1 MLISSTLLAA
11 RAASAQE
18 QERERESGFSFGS
31 YGRAGVASDLRGHS
45 GRSTNIVSHGTRY
58 DAGTYAELELRRD
71 DYPDDLEVH
80 TVATVAFGGNFFHY
94 DGDFDES
101 IAIRNLYA
109 EVNGA
114 FAKPVS
120 LWAGSRMVRGDD
132 IYLLDF
138 WPLDNLNLMGGGGAL
153 DFDSFRLAAEV
164 GLARPNNPFYAQD
177 VQVAAPRGFQ
187 PATVPVLDRQRAV
200 AALKGTLWG
209 YGRTAPRGFK
219 VVGYAE
225 GHHVPS
231 GTRQR
236 DDQTFEKLD
245 ATSGLALG
253 VQVGAYLDKPNAFVN
268 LFFRCAMGVAAYDWP
283 SAPELV
289 GDRPA
294 TSDASACLTALSANA
309 ELGRFALQAGA
320 YFRRLRDPSASVR
333 LGGASDELAIDL
345 RPHVWFGQHAGLSL
359 DASYQLL
366 QTRTLDAKSGQLVE
380 GGVAKFAVIPFYSPM
395 GRGSYTR
402 PHLQLTYALSLRDAG
417 ARGFYPEQDRRS
429 HERVE
434 HFLGIG
440 AEWWFNS
447 TSY

>member
-1 MLISSTLLAA
+1 MLVSLPFVIAHVAA
-11 RAASAQE
+11 AEEPQP
-18 QERERESGFSFGS
+18 QHQSGFSFGS
-31 YGRAGVASDLRGHS
+31 YGRTGVASDLRGHS

-71 DYPDDLEVH
+71 DYPDELEVH
-80 TVATVAFGGNFFHY
+80 TVATVAFAGNFFHY

-120 LWAGSRMVRGDD
+120 IWAGSRMVRGDD

-138 WPLDNLNLMGGGGAL
+138 WPLDNLNLMGGGAAL

-164 GLARPNNPFYAQD
+164 GLARPNNPFYAQE
-177 VQVAAPRGFQ
+177 VEVAAPRGFQ
-187 PATVPVLDRQRAV
+187 PAKVQRLDRQRAV

-209 YGRTAPRGFK
+209 SGRTAPRGVK

-236 DDQTFEKLD
+236 DDQSLEQLD

-268 LFFRCAMGVAAYDWP
+268 LFFRCALGVAAYDWP

-345 RPHVWFGQHAGLSL
+345 RPHVWFGQRAGLAL

-366 QTRTLDAKSGQLVE
+366 QTRTLDAASGQLVE
-380 GGVAKFAVIPFYSPM
+380 GTVTKFAVIPFYSPL
-395 GRGSYTR
+395 GRGTYTR
-402 PHLQLTYALSLRDAG
+402 PHLQLTYALSLRDQG
-417 ARGFYPEQDRRS
+417 ARGLYADLDRRS
-429 HERVE
+429 HEGVE
-434 HFLGIG
+434 HFFGIG